1 MDNKNAAAFGAAD
14 LGTVILYQ
22 AVVNVETGITFITG
36 NNHFVPLY
44 FLYQSQCFFELEI
57 FGCGAVGAV
66 TGNTQQKV
74 KYIICL

>member
-1 MDNKNAAAFGAAD
+1 MDNKNAAAFGAAN

-44 FLYQSQCFFELEI
+44 FLYRSQNFLEMVSKPHLRSN
-57 FGCGAVGAV
+57 GCVAG
-66 TGNTQQKV
+66 
-74 KYIICL
+74 LR